1 MLELVLTA
9 AVLGFVGFRL
19 VGAAHYTTGR
29 AGRARTLRL
38 LRGIR
43 WRHVLP
49 VPFLIATVLGVAT
62 LLMAVPGLS
71 WGWWSAIGGV
81 GNPVSGGTE
90 EVAGTPLEWLL
101 PLLFLAL
108 LLPSVPL
115 FAHREE
121 EIFRQGAER
130 WSWPR
135 RVAMALAFGLAHAL
149 IGIPIAV
156 ALALAVGGAWFQ
168 ASYLAEF
175 RRTGDREAAT
185 LESARAHT
193 AYNLTILLVVLVA
206 TIALALGA

>member
-1 MLELVLTA
+1 MLNAVLTA
-9 AVLGFVGFRL
+9 AVLGFVGYRL

-29 AGRARTLRL
+29 AGRERTMRL
-38 LRGIR
+38 VKGIR

-49 VPFLIATVLGVAT
+49 VPVLLAAVLGLAS
-62 LLMAVPGLS
+62 LLLLVPGLS

-81 GNPVSGGTE
+81 GNPVTGGTE

-101 PLLFLAL
+101 PLLFLLL

-121 EIFRQGAER
+121 EIFRRGAER

-135 RVAMALAFGLAHAL
+135 RIAMALAFGLAHAL
-149 IGIPIAV
+149 VGIPLAV

-168 ASYLAEF
+168 ACYLAEY
-175 RRTGDREAAT
+175 RRTGDRELAT

-193 AYNLTILLVVLVA
+193 AYNLTILAVVVLA
-206 TIALALGA
+206 TVALALGA